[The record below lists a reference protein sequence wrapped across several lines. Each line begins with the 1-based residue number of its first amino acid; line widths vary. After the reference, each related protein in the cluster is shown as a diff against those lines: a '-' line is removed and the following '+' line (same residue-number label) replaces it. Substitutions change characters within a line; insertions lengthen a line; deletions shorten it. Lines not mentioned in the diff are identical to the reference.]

1 MKVMIVGAGKFG
13 YRLAET
19 MDQECIEVTIIDT
32 NKEAIEH
39 VRSHLKVMA
48 VTGNGLDSR
57 LFRELDVG
65 LFDMFVAA
73 TSSDET
79 NTIACYLAKKH
90 GVKKVVARIRKP
102 ENVRQKEYLMND
114 MGIDQVVNPDM
125 ATAQEMTRFLMK
137 GYRFQSGDFERSKL
151 VMMDIQAKRMP
162 NVIGKQVKQLRRAE
176 NIEGLLI
183 PAIKREGAVLI
194 PDGSTVIEPED
205 LLYII
210 GKSPRLNEVLKR
222 YRISMDTRQ
231 IKKVMIFGGGKIGFF
246 LARQLLRLGVYVKI
260 IEQDR
265 DRCMYL
271 STTLTDAIVIHG
283 DGTDIQLL
291 DDEDL
296 PHMDAFIGV
305 TGYDEHNLLMA
316 LMAKQEGVPVVISKV
331 TKFGY
336 LNLLSKL
343 NIDFALNPTDT
354 SIAEILKYARGG
366 QIVAATMLLEGQAE
380 VVEIII
386 HEDLACV
393 GEKIKNLNLPKGLV
407 IGAMIHNH
415 QAVVPNGST
424 VLNVGDRLVIFCLN
438 SNLDA
443 LQVFIRPS
451 NGGLLRH
458 IAIKM
463 AEQSELPEKSVPMVS
478 ISQIKAAVNI
488 GDISD
493 E

>member
-19 MDQECIEVTIIDT
+19 MDKECIEVTIIDT

-48 VTGNGLDSR
+48 ITGNGLDSR
-57 LFRELDVG
+57 LFRELDAG

-114 MGIDQVVNPDM
+114 MGIDQVVNPDL

-151 VMMDIQAKRMP
+151 VMMDIYANRMP
-162 NVIGKQVKQLRRAE
+162 GLIGKQVKELRRAE
-176 NIEGLLI
+176 NIQGLLI
-183 PAIKREGAVLI
+183 PAIKRNGQVLI
-194 PDGSTVIEPED
+194 PDGSTVIESED

-210 GKSPRLNEVLKR
+210 GKSPRVTEVLKR
-222 YRISMDTRQ
+222 YRISVDTRQ
-231 IKKVMIFGGGKIGFF
+231 IKKVMILGGGKIGFF
-246 LARQLLRLGVYVKI
+246 LARQLLRLGVQVKI

-271 STTLTDAIVIHG
+271 STTLSDSIVIHG

-296 PHMDAFIGV
+296 PQMDAFIGV

-316 LMAKQEGVPVVISKV
+316 LMAKQEGVPIVISKV

-336 LNLLSKL
+336 LNLLGKL

-393 GEKIKNLNLPKGLV
+393 GEKIKDLNLPKGLV

-443 LQVFIRPS
+443 LQTFIRPN

-463 AEQSELPEKSVPMVS
+463 AEQSEIPEASLPMVS
-478 ISQIKAAVNI
+478 ISQIKAAANI

>member
-1 MKVMIVGAGKFG
+1 
-13 YRLAET
+13 
-19 MDQECIEVTIIDT
+19 
-32 NKEAIEH
+32 
-39 VRSHLKVMA
+39 
-48 VTGNGLDSR
+48 
-57 LFRELDVG
+57 
-65 LFDMFVAA
+65 
-73 TSSDET
+73 
-79 NTIACYLAKKH
+79 
-90 GVKKVVARIRKP
+90 
-102 ENVRQKEYLMND
+102 
-114 MGIDQVVNPDM
+114 
-125 ATAQEMTRFLMK
+125 
-137 GYRFQSGDFERSKL
+137 
-151 VMMDIQAKRMP
+151 
-162 NVIGKQVKQLRRAE
+162 
-176 NIEGLLI
+176 LI
-183 PAIKREGAVLI
+183 
-194 PDGSTVIEPED
+194 
-205 LLYII
+205 
-210 GKSPRLNEVLKR
+210 
-222 YRISMDTRQ
+222 
-231 IKKVMIFGGGKIGFF
+231 
-246 LARQLLRLGVYVKI
+246 RLGVQVKI

-271 STTLTDAIVIHG
+271 STSLPESIIIHG
-283 DGTDIQLL
+283 DGADIQLL

-296 PHMDAFIGV
+296 PQMDAFIGV

-316 LMAKQEGVPVVISKV
+316 LLAKQEGGPVVGSKV
-331 TKFGY
+331 SNFGY
-336 LNLLSKL
+336 LKLLSKL

-366 QIVAATMLLEGQAE
+366 QIVAASMLLEGQAE

-393 GEKIKNLNLPKGLV
+393 GEKIKDLNLPKGLV

-443 LQVFIRPS
+443 LQTFIRPS

-463 AEQSELPEKSVPMVS
+463 AEQNEEPEKGLPMVT
-478 ISQIKAAVNI
+478 ISRIKDAVNI

>member
-1 MKVMIVGAGKFG
+1 
-13 YRLAET
+13 
-19 MDQECIEVTIIDT
+19 
-32 NKEAIEH
+32 
-39 VRSHLKVMA
+39 
-48 VTGNGLDSR
+48 
-57 LFRELDVG
+57 
-65 LFDMFVAA
+65 
-73 TSSDET
+73 
-79 NTIACYLAKKH
+79 
-90 GVKKVVARIRKP
+90 
-102 ENVRQKEYLMND
+102 
-114 MGIDQVVNPDM
+114 
-125 ATAQEMTRFLMK
+125 
-137 GYRFQSGDFERSKL
+137 
-151 VMMDIQAKRMP
+151 
-162 NVIGKQVKQLRRAE
+162 
-176 NIEGLLI
+176 
-183 PAIKREGAVLI
+183 
-194 PDGSTVIEPED
+194 
-205 LLYII
+205 
-210 GKSPRLNEVLKR
+210 
-222 YRISMDTRQ
+222 
-231 IKKVMIFGGGKIGFF
+231 MIFGGGKIGFF
-246 LARQLLRLGVYVKI
+246 LARQLLRLGVQVKI

-271 STTLTDAIVIHG
+271 STTLPDAIVIHG

-296 PHMDAFIGV
+296 PQMDAFIGV

-316 LMAKQEGVPVVISKV
+316 LLAKQEGVPIVLSKV

-336 LNLLSKL
+336 LNLLGKL

-393 GEKIKNLNLPKGLV
+393 GEKIKDLNLPNGLV

-424 VLNVGDRLVIFCLN
+424 VLSVGDRLVIFCMN

-443 LQVFIRPS
+443 LQTFIRPS

-458 IAIKM
+458 IATKM
-463 AEQSELPEKSVPMVS
+463 AEQSEVPEKSLPMVT